1 MTTQIVRAWSS
12 NIAHIAG
19 ETTLKKVLTRC
30 GRTLKNFQIGWSG
43 ETDCTRCGSAD
54 EFEQI
59 REETRQALLEKE
71 EKEEAANQERR
82 ARTNR
87 RIEKHRQL
95 MEGFE
100 ALLKENG
107 VEIVE
112 VDQRPAG
119 GSIEFEVEGLKF
131 KLSGNIF

>member
-1 MTTQIVRAWSS
+1 MTTQIVRAWSGT
-12 NIAHIAG
+12 IAHITVEVSDEKA
-19 ETTLKKVLTRC
+19 LTRC
-30 GRTLKNFQIGWSG
+30 GRTIKNFQIDWSG
-43 ETDCTRCGSAD
+43 ETDCTRCGNAD
-54 EFEQI
+54 DFEKI
-59 REETRQALLEKE
+59 REEAHQALQKKK
-71 EKEEAANQERR
+71 EKEEAANQEHR
-82 ARTNR
+82 AWTNR